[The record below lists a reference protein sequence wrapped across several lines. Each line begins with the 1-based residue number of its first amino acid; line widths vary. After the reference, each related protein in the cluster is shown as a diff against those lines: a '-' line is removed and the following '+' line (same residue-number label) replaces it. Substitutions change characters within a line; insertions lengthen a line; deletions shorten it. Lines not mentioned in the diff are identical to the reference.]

1 MERNDNFGSTGG
13 FDENTGSTGGS
24 LGGTGGYGNTGG
36 NTGSAG
42 YGAGAGGSGLGDSSF
57 GAGGANYAS
66 TNTQGGYGAS
76 DLGSAGTADRGRMD
90 QAKDKLGQARE
101 AVGSGLGTVKEK
113 ASNLSATLAD
123 KLEAGAEKLR
133 QRQQGGANMAYA
145 GGATAASDDRM
156 SAVNNQLA
164 GGLQGAADWLRDGDL
179 RATVEQQVRENPGR
193 TLLIALG
200 VGYLLGK
207 AFRK

>member
-13 FDENTGSTGGS
+13 FDENAGSTGGS
-24 LGGTGGYGNTGG
+24 LGGTGGYGNSGG

-42 YGAGAGGSGLGDSSF
+42 YGAGAGSSGLGDSSY

-66 TNTQGGYGAS
+66 TNTQGGAS
-76 DLGSAGTADRGRMD
+76 DLGTAGAAGSGRMD
-90 QAKDKLGQARE
+90 QAKEKLGQARD

-113 ASNLSATLAD
+113 ASNLSASLAD

-133 QRQQGGANMAYA
+133 QRQQGGATVAYA
-145 GGATAASDDRM
+145 GGATAASDERL